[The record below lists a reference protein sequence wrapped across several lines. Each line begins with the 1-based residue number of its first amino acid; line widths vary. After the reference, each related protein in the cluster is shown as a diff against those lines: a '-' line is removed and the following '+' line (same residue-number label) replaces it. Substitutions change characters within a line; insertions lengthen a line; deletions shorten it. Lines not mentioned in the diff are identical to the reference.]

1 MASSNSTSSFT
12 AVNENDFSQ
21 LDLSGKIIIK
31 VQYLDDIRR
40 IPIIGDEITYDELI
54 LMMQRLFKLQP
65 VDEIQL
71 KYRDDD
77 NDLISIIDD
86 NDLSFAIQYSRV
98 LKLMMYVNKVNETN
112 AGLAKVPA
120 NYKLICHE
128 LIEIRNRCNLLLEK
142 LHLDPSKQS
151 SNNNALSDTNEMQT
165 QTETN
170 EQKLFGQPP
179 KELDPLNSQAE
190 QKKPDNSST
199 DSRPD
204 NRNEQLEQKSSMP
217 QSNYSLKLILFQS
230 NLIPIFNFVSS
241 CPTTSL
247 ATGLSSPT
255 NSSTNAAGFC

>member
-65 VDEIQL
+65 SDEIQL

-86 NDLSFAIQYSRV
+86 NDLSFAIQYSRI
-98 LKLMMYVNKVNETN
+98 LKLMMYVKKMDDLKDLQTK
-112 AGLAKVPA
+112 LPT
-120 NYKLICHE
+120 NYKLICNE

-142 LHLDPSKQS
+142 LHLDPSKQN
-151 SNNNALSDTNEMQT
+151 SNVFSVTNEMQT
-165 QTETN
+165 QTETEKN

-179 KELDPLNSQAE
+179 KELDPLNSQVE
-190 QKKPDNSST
+190 EKKLDNSLT
-199 DSRPD
+199 DSRSLAD
-204 NRNEQLEQKSSMP
+204 SKATSQGNEQLERKSSIP
-217 QSNYSLKLILFQS
+217 QSNYY
-230 NLIPIFNFVSS
+230 
-241 CPTTSL
+241 
-247 ATGLSSPT
+247 
-255 NSSTNAAGFC
+255 